1 MTNQEKALELHEK
14 LQGKLETVSK
24 TPVRTREDL
33 ALVYT
38 PGVAEPC
45 KVIAKDP
52 AAAYTY
58 TMKANTVAVVSDGSA
73 VLGLGN
79 IGPKGRYARYGKVRL
94 SYLKNS
100 AVSTQFPS
108 AWILRTRKRLSKPLP
123 GLLPLLAA
131 STWRISVHPAASKS
145 KSA

>member
-45 KVIAKDP
+45 KDIAKDP
-52 AAAYTY
+52 GCRLHLYDESKHCSCCFRRFRRTGTRQY
-58 TMKANTVAVVSDGSA
+58 RSE
-73 VLGLGN
+73 
-79 IGPKGRYARYGKVRL
+79 GRYARYGRQGCL
-94 SYLKNS
+94 
-100 AVSTQFPS
+100 
-108 AWILRTRKRLSKPLP
+108 I
-123 GLLPLLAA
+123 
-131 STWRISVHPAASKS
+131 
-145 KSA
+145 

>member
-1 MTNQEKALELHEK
+1 MTNQEKALELHAK

-52 AAAYTY
+52 AAAYT
-58 TMKANTVAVVSDGSA
+58 
-73 VLGLGN
+73 
-79 IGPKGRYARYGKVRL
+79 L
-94 SYLKNS
+94 SL
-100 AVSTQFPS
+100 
-108 AWILRTRKRLSKPLP
+108 IH
-123 GLLPLLAA
+123 
-131 STWRISVHPAASKS
+131 I
-145 KSA
+145 

>member
-58 TMKANTVAVVSDGSA
+58 TMKAHCSCCFRRFRRT
-73 VLGLGN
+73 
-79 IGPKGRYARYGKVRL
+79 GPRQYRSEGRYARYGRQGCL
-94 SYLKNS
+94 
-100 AVSTQFPS
+100 
-108 AWILRTRKRLSKPLP
+108 I
-123 GLLPLLAA
+123 
-131 STWRISVHPAASKS
+131 
-145 KSA
+145 

>member
-73 VLGLGN
+73 VLGREASCIGGRLQGVHGDKVLIKFLLQSGIRFLFWHLEAVFCGLQEFAWPKIVKLRN
-79 IGPKGRYARYGKVRL
+79 IQGWCLRL
-94 SYLKNS
+94 EQRSDH
-100 AVSTQFPS
+100 
-108 AWILRTRKRLSKPLP
+108 
-123 GLLPLLAA
+123 
-131 STWRISVHPAASKS
+131 RIR
-145 KSA
+145 

>member
-52 AAAYTY
+52 AAAYTCSCCFRRFRRTGTRQY
-58 TMKANTVAVVSDGSA
+58 RSE
-73 VLGLGN
+73 
-79 IGPKGRYARYGKVRL
+79 GRYARYGRQGCL
-94 SYLKNS
+94 
-100 AVSTQFPS
+100 
-108 AWILRTRKRLSKPLP
+108 I
-123 GLLPLLAA
+123 
-131 STWRISVHPAASKS
+131 
-145 KSA
+145 